1 MQDQDAA
8 KTGGRRYPGR
18 VEENRALGIDGPVG
32 VAEHDAVRSAV
43 HPPPFGGPTG
53 PDRPGGDPVEPST
66 DDGLG
71 ADLVSRAGMGIVDH
85 YNDGR
90 LEHDHGDGV
99 DRAAAVGDEGAILL
113 DACHGD

>member
-1 MQDQDAA
+1 M
-8 KTGGRRYPGR
+8 
-18 VEENRALGIDGPVG
+18 
-32 VAEHDAVRSAV
+32 
-43 HPPPFGGPTG
+43 
-53 PDRPGGDPVEPST
+53 
-66 DDGLG
+66 
-71 ADLVSRAGMGIVDH
+71 SRAGMGIVDH